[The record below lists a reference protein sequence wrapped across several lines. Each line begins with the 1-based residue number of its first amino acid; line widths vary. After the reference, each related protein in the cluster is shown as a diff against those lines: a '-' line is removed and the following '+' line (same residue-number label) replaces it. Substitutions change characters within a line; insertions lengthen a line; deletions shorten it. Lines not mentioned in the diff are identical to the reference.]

1 MQFNFNIDQSSA
13 FSAYANPMTTESS
26 REAEN
31 RRLAS
36 LRSKQD
42 MQALETHMRTL
53 ALETEAARNAEL
65 QAEEA
70 EKVAARLRNDAE
82 MRKKQVERRHK
93 LASDFQASTRSNSV
107 QKQFTS
113 GSFDDR
119 LVSRKTE
126 KKYFL
131 ANSDDDFVSRRSL
144 ACEEFRKQ
152 QVASRRNLEEMFH
165 KKNLERM
172 NQQLESMDSQRTL
185 DCTNTSVS
193 LEFARLV
200 AMQKLADS
208 RD

>member
-1 MQFNFNIDQSSA
+1 MQFNFNIDQYSG

-26 REAEN
+26 RETEN

-36 LRSKQD
+36 LKSKQD
-42 MQALETHMRTL
+42 IQALQTHMRNL
-53 ALETEAARNAEL
+53 ALEQEAARNAEL

-82 MRKKQVERRHK
+82 MRKKQVELRHK
-93 LASDFQASTRSNSV
+93 KASDFEAKTRMNSV

-113 GSFDDR
+113 DSFDDR

-131 ANSDDDFVSRRSL
+131 ANSVNDFVSRSNL
-144 ACEEFRKQ
+144 ADEEFRKQ
-152 QVASRRNLEEMFH
+152 QVASRLNREEVFH
-165 KKNLERM
+165 KKNLELM
-172 NQQLESMDSQRTL
+172 NKELESMDSQRNL
-185 DCTNTSVS
+185 DRTNRSVS

-200 AMQKLADS
+200 AMQKLAASQD
-208 RD
+208 